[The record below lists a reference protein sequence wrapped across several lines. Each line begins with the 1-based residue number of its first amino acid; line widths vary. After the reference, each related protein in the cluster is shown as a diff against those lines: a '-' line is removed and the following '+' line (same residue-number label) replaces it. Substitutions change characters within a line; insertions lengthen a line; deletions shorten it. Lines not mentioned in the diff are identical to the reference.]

1 MLQFRALDPVPVT
14 RFNWDWAISQAE
26 ERGMGLAS
34 IAGERHP
41 FSCLEERLLWY
52 DGLPY
57 LSMSRSA
64 ERRLLAALTTAA
76 ASNAAPAG
84 IARLLAEAEELAAA
98 GESLESLKITT
109 SIYDATVKVF
119 EGMQGP
125 RTTA

>member
-1 MLQFRALDPVPVT
+1 
-14 RFNWDWAISQAE
+14 
-26 ERGMGLAS
+26 
-34 IAGERHP
+34 
-41 FSCLEERLLWY
+41 
-52 DGLPY
+52 
-57 LSMSRSA
+57 MSRSA